1 MNLLFVTPPM
11 GNWAPWGER
20 HLAVNPL
27 YAQVAAFIREKKAAD
42 VAVLDCRA
50 LGLDDE
56 QMIDAIKEHRPD
68 VVFFGAMRVQRQVV
82 GRDRELGPQRG
93 PQPPGHRLAER
104 RGAVAPEEP
113 VVDHQHGKREG
124 AGDFAAAA
132 DADPRRFLR

>member
-1 MNLLFVTPPM
+1 MKLLFVTPAM

-27 YAQVAAFIREKKAAD
+27 HAQVAGFIREKKVAD

-68 VVFFGAMRVQRQVV
+68 VVFS
-82 GRDRELGPQRG
+82 GP
-93 PQPPGHRLAER
+93 
-104 RGAVAPEEP
+104 
-113 VVDHQHGKREG
+113 
-124 AGDFAAAA
+124 
-132 DADPRRFLR
+132 